1 MTMIRK
7 ILGNRIAVRRAT
19 VNHTIAR
26 PQGVE
31 ESQWEA
37 EVVMLGDVTEP
48 ISVGSRVLIERTG
61 TQPCMVQDGAAELVS
76 VLAVLAVLPS
86 PGCGVNTRT

>member
-1 MTMIRK
+1 MIRK
-7 ILGNRIAVRRAT
+7 ILGNRIAVRRLP
-19 VNHTIAR
+19 VEHVIAR

-37 EVVMLGDVTEP
+37 EVVCLGDVTEP
-48 ISVGSRVLIERTG
+48 ITVGDRVLIERTG
-61 TQPCMVQDGAAELVS
+61 TQPCVVQDGAAELVS

-86 PGCGVNTRT
+86 RGCGVNTGT